1 MVALNDLSGLRSRLH
16 LPGKTIRA
24 RLTWLYGSLFLGS
37 GAVLLVV
44 TGLLWEHATG
54 PVTVT
59 AQAPVPNRILHVTGL
74 VATSSA
80 GPPQGPVAG
89 GSVAMVGKGQRA
101 EFIVGQ
107 LKALVTQKQSSDL
120 HDLLLYSG
128 VALAIM
134 GILAIVLGHFAAGR
148 ALRPLR
154 VMTSTAKE
162 ISATNLHRRIGMDG
176 PADDLKS
183 LGDTIDGLLGRLERS
198 FESQRRFV
206 ANASH
211 ELRTPLATMRAM
223 LDVAVSKP
231 EPPPPE
237 TTRLAERIRAELNR
251 TDGLVD
257 SFLTLAQ
264 AEGNALNAD
273 DPVDLDE
280 LVDGALRAYA
290 GAIERAGI
298 KVSLHSGSRPV
309 VEGHSALLTRLVSNL
324 VDNAVRHNR
333 PGGWLAVDVATD
345 GPVARLSVENSGT
358 VLDDE
363 TVPQLVQPFRRAVI
377 DRTATGGGYG
387 LGLSIVSSIAQTHGG
402 SLRLQG
408 LEGGGLRVVV
418 ELPVLVP
425 ELAEVRG

>member
-1 MVALNDLSGLRSRLH
+1 MAALTHPSGPRSWLH
-16 LPGKTIRA
+16 LPGRTIRA

-59 AQAPVPNRILHVTGL
+59 AKAPVPNRILHVTGL
-74 VATSSA
+74 VATNSLGA
-80 GPPQGPVAG
+80 PQGQVAG
-89 GSVAMVGKGQRA
+89 GSASVFRKGQRA
-101 EFIVGQ
+101 QFVVGQ
-107 LKALVTQKQSSDL
+107 LRALVTEKQSSDL
-120 HDLLLYSG
+120 HNLLLYSA

-134 GILAIVLGHFAAGR
+134 GLLAILLGHFAAGR

-154 VMTSTAKE
+154 DMTSTAKE

-183 LGDTIDGLLGRLERS
+183 LGDTIDELLGRLERS

-223 LDVAVSKP
+223 LDVAVFKP

-237 TTRLAERIRAELNR
+237 TTRLAERMRAELDR

-257 SFLTLAQ
+257 SFLTLAR
-264 AEGNALNAD
+264 AEGNALDAD
-273 DPVDLDE
+273 ERVDLDE
-280 LVDGALRAYA
+280 LVDGALRAHA
-290 GAIERAGI
+290 GAIERAAI
-298 KVSLHSGSRPV
+298 AVSHHGEPGAV
-309 VEGHSALLTRLVSNL
+309 VEGHRALLTRMVSNL

-333 PGGWLAVDVATD
+333 RGGWLALGVATD
-345 GPVARLSVENSGT
+345 GAVARLVVENSGA
-358 VLDDE
+358 VLDGE
-363 TVPQLVQPFRRAVI
+363 TVAQLVQPFRRAVA
-377 DRTATGGGYG
+377 DRTAAGGYG

-402 SLRLQG
+402 SLRLEG
-408 LEGGGLRVVV
+408 LEAGGLRVVV

-425 ELAEVRG
+425 EPAGVGG